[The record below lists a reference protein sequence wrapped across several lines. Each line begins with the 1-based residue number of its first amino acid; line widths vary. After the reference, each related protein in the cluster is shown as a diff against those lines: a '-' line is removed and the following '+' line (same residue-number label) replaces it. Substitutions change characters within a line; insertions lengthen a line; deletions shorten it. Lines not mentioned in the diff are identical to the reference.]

1 MSSRSEQQ
9 HNLKVA
15 ELGYTAFSAGDLE
28 TLLKLCHEEIE
39 VTVAPGQA
47 IGAGTHN
54 GHQGYRE
61 WYERC
66 RESFDD
72 LKVQVLD
79 VLPIGAR
86 HLVVVVKLAATGK
99 ESGSPVEMESG
110 NMLGF
115 RDGNVIALH
124 VYATREEAVAAA
136 KEREKS

>member
-15 ELGYTAFSAGDLE
+15 ELAYSAFNAGDLA

-39 VTVAPGQA
+39 VITAPGQA
-47 IGAGTHN
+47 IDAGTYN
-54 GHQGYRE
+54 GHQGYRD
-61 WYERC
+61 WFERC

-72 LKVQVLD
+72 LKVEVLD
-79 VLPIGAR
+79 VLPIGA
-86 HLVVVVKLAATGK
+86 HLVVMVKLAATGK

-136 KEREKS
+136 KAREKS